1 MGMKMTTPMSQIDA
15 YIGRKL
21 DEFVEE
27 CISNLQMVGEAVIAE
42 ARTSGSYTDRTG
54 NLRSSVG
61 YVIVRDGEIVNKG
74 GFDSGKEGAE
84 EGARYAESLAGKYP
98 QGIVLIVVAGMNYA
112 AYVSAKGYNV
122 LESAELL
129 SEKMIKQLFE
139 R

>member
-15 YIGRKL
+15 YINRKL

-61 YVIVRDGEIVNKG
+61 YVIVKDGEIVNKG
-74 GFDSGKEGAE
+74 GFDSGKPGAE
-84 EGARYAESLAGKYP
+84 EGARYAESLAGQYP
-98 QGIVLIVVAGMNYA
+98 QGIVLIVVAGMDYA

-129 SEKMIKQLFE
+129 SDKLIKQLFE